1 MRNNPNF
8 CELLEKVKK
17 VYTIDAGLYPK
28 YNVKRGLRNP
38 DGTGV
43 IVGLTN
49 IGEVHGYMIEEGEKM
64 PVEGRLSYRGV
75 DVLDIVRACQA
86 EGRHGFEETVYLLL
100 FGALPTS
107 EELSNFTALLT
118 ENRNLPE
125 NFVEDMIF
133 KAPSPNVMNKLARCI
148 LSSYSY
154 DENPDDSSVENVLRQ
169 SFELIAR
176 IPLMVAYSYQTKVHY
191 IDGKSL
197 IIHPSNPSLST
208 AENFLYMIRQDNQF
222 TKAEADI
229 LDLCL
234 ILHAEHGGGNN
245 SAFATH
251 VLTSSGTDIYSAIA
265 AAVGSL
271 KGPKHGGAN
280 AKVMAM
286 IDSFKE
292 NVDYTNEEQIKD
304 YIRKILRKEA
314 FDGAGLIYGMGHAVY
329 TKSDPRAILLKEQA
343 AKLARE
349 KGMEDEFFLYDTIE
363 RETPALFEEVKG
375 DSKTIC
381 ANVDLYSGFVYRMLN
396 IAPELYTPLFAISR
410 VAGWCAH
417 SLEEILAGGRII
429 RPAYKSVT
437 KRKPYVPIK
446 ER

>member
-1 MRNNPNF
+1 MCAP
-8 CELLEKVKK
+8 
-17 VYTIDAGLYPK
+17 AG
-28 YNVKRGLRNP
+28 
-38 DGTGV
+38 
-43 IVGLTN
+43 
-49 IGEVHGYMIEEGEKM
+49 
-64 PVEGRLSYRGV
+64 
-75 DVLDIVRACQA
+75 

-107 EELSNFTALLT
+107 DELANFTALLT

-154 DENPDDSSVENVLRQ
+154 DENPDDASVENVLRQ

-197 IIHPSNPSLST
+197 IIHPSNPELST

-222 TKAEADI
+222 TKSEADI

-251 VLTSSGTDIYSAIA
+251 VLTSSGTDIYSAIS

-292 NVDYTNEEQIKD
+292 NVDYTSKEQIKD

-314 FDGAGLIYGMGHAVY
+314 FDGAGLVYGMGHAVY

-343 AKLARE
+343 AKLAKE

-375 DSKTIC
+375 DSKAIC

-437 KRKPYVPIK
+437 KRKAYTPIQ